1 MEEDIKKLERFIKDY
16 RICERNCKG
25 FTSNVTSI
33 SREEY
38 QSLENLIKGYKELKG
53 QYEKLEE
60 DYYILEGNSIDLE
73 ELKDRQIKSYE
84 EALTRYIPKARIRKI
99 LKDIV
104 YELDTLIN
112 EMEN

>member
-38 QSLENLIKGYKELKG
+38 QSLENLIKGCR
-53 QYEKLEE
+53 KLEE
-60 DYYILEGNSIDLE
+60 KLKDSVPKTLLREMVEKKEDVIDEIRDNFVITEGMVEEVKALEKEIELIEDILELE
-73 ELKDRQIKSYE
+73 HE
-84 EALTRYIPKARIRKI
+84 E
-99 LKDIV
+99 
-104 YELDTLIN
+104 
-112 EMEN
+112 